1 MTTYTKGCLIKRA
14 TAARDINAGD
24 FRLISLTPLANGPNW
39 DLTFQ
44 LKTAQI
50 GDVKSFV
57 EATTSIQMFTDALA
71 PTSSSILVGPI
82 TAGAPGQLNA
92 TFVNIAQTPAIT
104 GNKWKLQFNN
114 LEVVGK
120 GGQTITVPQITVL
133 VDSPF

>member
-14 TAARDINAGD
+14 TVARDINAGD
-24 FRLISLTPLANGPNW
+24 FRLIALTPLANGPNW

-50 GDVKSFV
+50 GDVMSFV
-57 EATTSIQMFTDALA
+57 QATTSIQMFTDVSA
-71 PTSSSILVGPI
+71 PASSSILVGPV
-82 TAGAPGQLNA
+82 TEGAPGQINA

-114 LEVVGK
+114 LQVVGK
-120 GGQTITVPQITVL
+120 GGQTITVPQVTVL